1 MKVFYRKE
9 PSIPGAAHSD
19 RTSVLRPRI
28 RVRLF
33 HKNRFID
40 LLALVDSGADDC
52 LFPLEVATELNLP
65 LNPKNVNLYGGIGTG
80 HISAVFTHVNLGVA
94 GEVIFPLYA
103 GFSDAPSVVP
113 ILGQAG
119 FFDRFEV
126 KFNKPKEIIA
136 LKFVDPDPE
145 SFLQEYH

>member
-1 MKVFYRKE
+1 MKFSYHPE
-9 PSIPGAAHSD
+9 PSIPGKAHQD
-19 RTSVLRPRI
+19 RTTVLRPRI

-65 LNPKNVNLYGGIGTG
+65 LNPKNSNLYGGIGAG
-80 HISAVFTHVNLGVA
+80 HISAVFTHVGLGVA
-94 GEVIFPLYA
+94 GQVIFPLYA

-126 KFNKPKEIIA
+126 KFNKPKEVID
-136 LKFVDPDPE
+136 LKFVDPDPG
-145 SFLQEYH
+145 SFLHEYD

>member
-1 MKVFYRKE
+1 MQFSSRSFPRAGISSSRAVKFSYHQE
-9 PSIPGAAHSD
+9 PSPQVRPTKSARKSCVHAYG
-19 RTSVLRPRI
+19 SV
-28 RVRLF
+28 F
-33 HKNRFID
+33 FNKNRFID

-65 LNPKNVNLYGGIGTG
+65 LKPKNVNLYGGIGAG
-80 HISAVFTHVNLGVA
+80 HISAVFTHVSFGVA

-126 KFNKPKEIIA
+126 KFNK
-136 LKFVDPDPE
+136 
-145 SFLQEYH
+145 